1 MEKLKKYGSLIIG
14 LLMAIL
20 TGAFL
25 FERSRRKSAE
35 AVADNKE
42 VLDKINEGDKQI
54 TRNDGNLQAE
64 EDKRAQIQK
73 EVQDDKADDTES
85 PSDYFNKRK

>member
-1 MEKLKKYGSLIIG
+1 MEKLKQYGGLIIG
-14 LLMAIL
+14 LVMAIL

-42 VLDKINEGDKQI
+42 ILDKINEGDKQI

-64 EDKRAQIQK
+64 EDKRAEIQK
-73 EVQDDKADDTES
+73 EVNRDKADDS
-85 PSDYFNKRK
+85 GDPADFFKKR

>member
-1 MEKLKKYGSLIIG
+1 MEKLKQYAG
-14 LLMAIL
+14 LAVGLVMAIL

-64 EDKRAQIQK
+64 EDKRAEIQK
-73 EVQDDKADDTES
+73 EVENDKRDDSDD
-85 PSDYFNKRK
+85 PANFLKRR